1 MVLDELKH
9 YIQMN
14 LTFSGALP
22 KLLPDLHIET
32 IIEND
37 AKPYFYRNV
46 YESVIKEY
54 LYIPRHAFNIEKHT
68 RYKYLTLPCDTQRV
82 VWLYEINDT
91 SLFSLGIN
99 APNLSVNLGVS
110 NQPYLQSVVTTV
122 GELGVYKVIIDSFA
136 DMLNQ
141 LTKHTLKFDFNTYSK
156 QLNILTSMGL
166 NGNGGFGNGQEVC
179 GVVAEV
185 YNSIPD
191 QDLYDSSLFRRYV
204 DAKANIAMGAL
215 VSRYDYQL
223 PGSIKLNGADMISR
237 GNEDLT
243 RVFEEIKSTSTNAII
258 IMTKK

>member
-1 MVLDELKH
+1 MVLEELKH

-22 KLLPDLHIET
+22 KVLPDIHIEN

-46 YESVIKEY
+46 YESVMKEY
-54 LYIPRHAFNIEKHT
+54 LYIPRQAFCIEKHT
-68 RYKYLTLPCDTQRV
+68 RFKFVTLPCETQRV
-82 VWLYEINDT
+82 VWLYQVNDT
-91 SLFSLGIN
+91 SLFSLGVT
-99 APNLSVNLGVS
+99 APNLSVNLGVT
-110 NQPYLQSVVTTV
+110 NQPYLSSVTTTI
-122 GELGVYKVIIDSFA
+122 GELGVYKVIIDGFA

-141 LTKHTLKFDFNTYSK
+141 LTKHTLKFDFSPYSK

-166 NGNGGFGNGQEVC
+166 NAYNDEVC

-185 YNSIPD
+185 YNAIPD

-204 DAKANIAMGAL
+204 DAKCNIALGAL
-215 VSRYDYQL
+215 FTRYEYSL
-223 PGSIKLNGADMISR
+223 PGNVKVNGAEMISR

-243 RVFEEIKSTSTNAII
+243 KVMEEIKSTSTNAII